1 MKNKFILSITI
12 FLFSA
17 VTLFGFIFPSNKTY
31 SYVNPV
37 QTIGENRS
45 ITELIYS
52 RNRVELKNKIDSVIF
67 QSSFRNFV
75 LGSVAKISWDMQPRI
90 SIDTQFFNT
99 EIFYGKDGSLFPN
112 TVSCVESKLPNINTN
127 KDSQFIFLMVPLK
140 QEIESYKLP
149 NYQRNNICLQNKA
162 NLQLLYEGHSE
173 YKYIDLYELFNDK
186 DKSYYEYG
194 DTHWNNYGLNLV
206 LIELLK
212 ITNPSEKFNLIDDGY
227 YVENNRVLE
236 RLGLIELNKL
246 SPKYKI
252 QPIPKEKSKILILR
266 DSFFN
271 DYYGPK
277 KYLKNYFNVEYLTWG
292 EINNLFDLE
301 FQNYDFVIFESSI
314 DIFFQNRILIF
325 DEKNY

>member
-52 RNRVELKNKIDSVIF
+52 RNRIELKNKIDSVIF

-112 TVSCVESKLPNINTN
+112 TVSCVES
-127 KDSQFIFLMVPLK
+127 SV
-140 QEIESYKLP
+140 Y
-149 NYQRNNICLQNKA
+149 
-162 NLQLLYEGHSE
+162 
-173 YKYIDLYELFNDK
+173 FN
-186 DKSYYEYG
+186 
-194 DTHWNNYGLNLV
+194 W
-206 LIELLK
+206 
-212 ITNPSEKFNLIDDGY
+212 
-227 YVENNRVLE
+227 
-236 RLGLIELNKL
+236 LGLAFYRHFI
-246 SPKYKI
+246 
-252 QPIPKEKSKILILR
+252 
-266 DSFFN
+266 
-271 DYYGPK
+271 
-277 KYLKNYFNVEYLTWG
+277 
-292 EINNLFDLE
+292 
-301 FQNYDFVIFESSI
+301 
-314 DIFFQNRILIF
+314 
-325 DEKNY
+325 